1 LKGITKFLTALL
13 TFSLFLSLIVLPAN
27 YATSQERNSVMHLT
41 IGSSTLDLNGIPR
54 GMDVAPFI
62 ENNRTWVPVRFV
74 AENLAASVYWSQE
87 DQKVT
92 IVQLDKTI
100 SMTIGSSEIVVNGV
114 GGRYMDVAPFIE
126 NNRTWVPVRFVS
138 ENLGAEV
145 SWNQEKQEVTVVFP
159 GEIGAV
165 TRVVDGDTIH
175 VGLSDRDWS
184 VRLIG
189 INTPETGQYYF
200 EEAKDKMEELVG
212 GKAVLLKKDVSETDR
227 YGRLLRYV
235 YLGDLF
241 VNAEMVKEGYAQAAT
256 YPPDVKYADLFVSL
270 EREARENGLGLWAL
284 ASISPTPSSTPSP
297 SPTQTTAANY
307 IGNSNTKVFH
317 RPTCKYVSQ
326 IAPEHI
332 VYFSTREEAISAGYR
347 PCKVCNP

>member
-1 LKGITKFLTALL
+1 
-13 TFSLFLSLIVLPAN
+13 
-27 YATSQERNSVMHLT
+27 
-41 IGSSTLDLNGIPR
+41 
-54 GMDVAPFI
+54 
-62 ENNRTWVPVRFV
+62 
-74 AENLAASVYWSQE
+74 
-87 DQKVT
+87 
-92 IVQLDKTI
+92 
-100 SMTIGSSEIVVNGV
+100 MTIGSSEIVVNSE
-114 GGRYMDVAPFIE
+114 GGRYMDVAPFIRE
-126 NNRTWVPVRFVS
+126 NRTWVPVRFVS

-145 SWNQEKQEVTVVFP
+145 SWNQEEKEVTIVFP

-165 TRVVDGDTIH
+165 TEVLDGDTIH
-175 VGLSDRDWS
+175 VGLSDGDWS

-200 EEAKDKMEELVG
+200 EEAKDKTEELVG
-212 GKAVLLKKDVSETDR
+212 GKAVLLQKDVSETDK

-270 EREARENGLGLWAL
+270 EREARENGLGLWATV
-284 ASISPTPSSTPSP
+284 SPSP
-297 SPTQTTAANY
+297 SPSQTTAANY

-317 RPTCKYVSQ
+317 LPTCKYVPL
-326 IAPEHI
+326 IAPDHI
-332 VYFSTREEAISAGYR
+332 VYFSTRDEAISAGYR

>member
-1 LKGITKFLTALL
+1 
-13 TFSLFLSLIVLPAN
+13 
-27 YATSQERNSVMHLT
+27 MHLKV
-41 IGSSTLDLNGIPR
+41 GSSTLDLNGIPR

-62 ENNRTWVPVRFV
+62 ENSRTWVPVRFV

-92 IVQLDKTI
+92 IVQLDQTI
-100 SMTIGSSEIVVNGV
+100 SMTIGSSEIYVNGL
-114 GGRYMDVAPFIE
+114 GGKFMDVAPFIRD
-126 NNRTWVPVRFVS
+126 NRTWVPVRFVS

-145 SWNQEKQEVTVVFP
+145 SWNQDDKVVTIVFP

-175 VGLSDRDWS
+175 VGLSDGDWS

-189 INTPETGQYYF
+189 INTPEVGQYYYQ
-200 EEAKDKMEELVG
+200 EAKDKMEELVA
-212 GKAVLLKKDVSETDR
+212 GKAVLLQKDVSETDKYR
-227 YGRLLRYV
+227 RLLRYA

-270 EREARENGLGLWAL
+270 ERQARENGTGLWAL
-284 ASISPTPSSTPSP
+284 ASTSP
-297 SPTQTTAANY
+297 
-307 IGNSNTKVFH
+307 
-317 RPTCKYVSQ
+317 
-326 IAPEHI
+326 
-332 VYFSTREEAISAGYR
+332 
-347 PCKVCNP
+347 

>member
-13 TFSLFLSLIVLPAN
+13 TFSLFLSLIVLPTN

-41 IGSSTLDLNGIPR
+41 ISSRTLDLNGIPR

-62 ENNRTWVPVRFV
+62 RE
-74 AENLAASVYWSQE
+74 
-87 DQKVT
+87 
-92 IVQLDKTI
+92 
-100 SMTIGSSEIVVNGV
+100 
-114 GGRYMDVAPFIE
+114 
-126 NNRTWVPVRFVS
+126 NRTWVPVRFVS

-175 VGLSDRDWS
+175 VGLSDGDWS

-270 EREARENGLGLWAL
+270 EREARENGLGLWAT
-284 ASISPTPSSTPSP
+284 ASPSP
-297 SPTQTTAANY
+297 SPSQTTAANY

-317 RPTCKYVSQ
+317 RPTCRYVSQ

>member
-1 LKGITKFLTALL
+1 MKVGIKVFSKFLAL
-13 TFSLFLSLIVLPAN
+13 FLFLSLVAFPLNSAESSDR
-27 YATSQERNSVMHLT
+27 TSVMHLT
-41 IGSSTLDLNGIPR
+41 IGSSTLDLNGVPR

-62 ENNRTWVPVRFV
+62 ENSRTWVPVRFV

-87 DQKVT
+87 EQEVT

-100 SMTIGSSEIVVNGV
+100 AMTIGSSEIVVNGE
-114 GGRYMDVAPFIE
+114 GGRYMDVAPFIRE
-126 NNRTWVPVRFVS
+126 NRTWVPVRFVS

-145 SWNQEKQEVTVVFP
+145 SWNQEKKEVTIVFP

-165 TRVVDGDTIH
+165 TEVVDGDTIH
-175 VGLSDRDWS
+175 VGLSDGDWS

-189 INTPETGQYYF
+189 INTPERGQYYF
-200 EEAKDKMEELVG
+200 QEAKDKMAEIVA
-212 GKAVLLKKDVSETDR
+212 GKAVLLQKDVSETDK

-270 EREARENGLGLWAL
+270 EREARENGLGLWAT
-284 ASISPTPSSTPSP
+284 ASPSP
-297 SPTQTTAANY
+297 SPSQTTAANY

-317 RPTCKYVSQ
+317 RPTCKYVPL

-347 PCKVCNP
+347 PC